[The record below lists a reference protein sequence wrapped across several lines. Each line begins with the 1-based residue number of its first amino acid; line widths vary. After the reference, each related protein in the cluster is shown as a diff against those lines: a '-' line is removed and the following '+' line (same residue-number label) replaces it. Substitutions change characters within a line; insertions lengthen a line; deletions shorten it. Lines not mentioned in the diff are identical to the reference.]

1 MDDNFPL
8 ERVLESDVYK
18 NMVFD
23 EFDMDERVAEIVE
36 PDDDLLEWLDR
47 NNRLIPRDATT
58 DDYDLDSADA
68 QMAALTED
76 DLDYADDDSKMIEY
90 YSKQSEGAQS
100 GTSLDFGGFSDSGS
114 TDGDAG
120 F

>member
-1 MDDNFPL
+1 M
-8 ERVLESDVYK
+8 VY
-18 NMVFD
+18 D

-58 DDYDLDSADA
+58 DDFDLESEAA
-68 QMAALTED
+68 QMTDD
-76 DLDYADDDSKMIEY
+76 DLDYTDDDSKMIEY
-90 YSKQSEGAQS
+90 YLKQSEGADT
-100 GTSLDFGGFSDSGS
+100 GTSLDFGGFSDSS
-114 TDGDAG
+114 PTDSDAG